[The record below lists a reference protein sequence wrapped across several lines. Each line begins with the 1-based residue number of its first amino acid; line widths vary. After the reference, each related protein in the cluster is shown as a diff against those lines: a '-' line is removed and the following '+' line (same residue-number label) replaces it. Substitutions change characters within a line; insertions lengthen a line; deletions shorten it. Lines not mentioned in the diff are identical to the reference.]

1 MSERQH
7 EAHHPYDRLPDAV
20 TELFG
25 EGATAESAYDLL
37 TVDVPATEWITAL
50 RTARDELGCSY
61 FDWLSAVDEPGT
73 GFRVCA
79 HVAAL
84 GDGTVRRLML
94 RTTVPHEAAVLPS
107 AIDVYAGAA
116 WHERETHEMF
126 GVAFE
131 DHPGLAPLLLP
142 EGFEGHPLRKDFV
155 LAARVAKAW
164 PGAKEP
170 GESEHGGPK
179 RRTML
184 PPGVPDPNEW
194 GPLKGQLPPATTRP
208 GRTARPAATATDRP
222 PRRTRSATE
231 GSAAQRPQ
239 TGPPEASGPGAPES
253 GVPAPGAPA
262 PEAPAPGTPA
272 PGGAASGPS
281 GAASPEAVQPPP
293 ATTPPGDASPGDVP
307 PPAARPRRSRSASDG
322 SASQQQPPEA
332 DAPRP
337 QRRSRSA
344 SQGSASQRARATDA
358 PWHDAQPAFDDPDV
372 SPGGPEAPAQSR
384 RPSDDGPEAPSESQ
398 RPSGGGPEAP
408 SESQRPSGDGPEAP
422 SQPRRPSDDGSEEP
436 SRPPK
441 TSEGAD
447 APSQPRKPSDDDP
460 GTPPQPQR
468 SSDDGPEAANSDAP
482 SHPPKP
488 SESGD
493 TPSQPLR
500 RLRSGGPGAEPPV
513 WEGAGRGEAPRSGP
527 TPDPTEPR
535 TTPDPDPD
543 RPPTDEATPTKP
555 EPEPEPQSQPKLN
568 PDPNPDP
575 DNPHPAGGDTE

>member
-7 EAHHPYDRLPDAV
+7 QAHHPYDRLPDAV

-37 TVDVPATEWITAL
+37 TVDVPATEWVTAL
-50 RTARDELGCSY
+50 RTARDDLGCSY

-84 GDGTVRRLML
+84 GDGAVRRLML
-94 RTTVPHEAAVLPS
+94 RTTVPHDAAVLPS

-126 GVAFE
+126 GVTFE

-194 GPLKGQLPPATTRP
+194 GPLKGQLPPATARP
-208 GRTARPAATATDRP
+208 GRAARPAATATDRP

-239 TGPPEASGPGAPES
+239 TGPPEASGPGAPGSEAAES
-253 GVPAPGAPA
+253 RAPA
-262 PEAPAPGTPA
+262 PEAPGPGTPAPGTPA
-272 PGGAASGPS
+272 PGGAAPGPS
-281 GAASPEAVQPPP
+281 GAASPEAVQPPA
-293 ATTPPGDASPGDVP
+293 ATTPPEAASPGDVP
-307 PPAARPRRSRSASDG
+307 PGSPPAARPRRSRSASDG

-332 DAPRP
+332 AAPRP
-337 QRRSRSA
+337 PRRSRSA

-358 PWHDAQPAFDDPDV
+358 PWHDAQPAFDDPDA
-372 SPGGPEAPAQSR
+372 SSGGPEA
-384 RPSDDGPEAPSESQ
+384 ES
-398 RPSGGGPEAP
+398 G
-408 SESQRPSGDGPEAP
+408 
-422 SQPRRPSDDGSEEP
+422 
-436 SRPPK
+436 
-441 TSEGAD
+441 
-447 APSQPRKPSDDDP
+447 
-460 GTPPQPQR
+460 
-468 SSDDGPEAANSDAP
+468 DAP

-513 WEGAGRGEAPRSGP
+513 REGAGRGEAPRSGP
-527 TPDPTEPR
+527 TPDPTEPEPESQPQPK
-535 TTPDPDPD
+535 PDPDHPD
-543 RPPTDEATPTKP
+543 H
-555 EPEPEPQSQPKLN
+555 
-568 PDPNPDP
+568 PD
-575 DNPHPAGGDTE
+575 HPAGGDTE